1 MSMVID
7 PPAAAPPWPD
17 EALWSDADL
26 VEACRAVEARRRADL
41 AQHVRLL
48 IEVERRKAYVADG
61 HRDLAGFG
69 RCEHRWSDHDA
80 RAHRDLERL
89 CRLCPQVLDRL
100 AVGRLG
106 TAQGFLLARLARAPR
121 VGQYVVEQID
131 DFLDHAAQ
139 MTYAEF
145 EQHLRAW
152 RSLVDE
158 DGPDPDRAHR
168 QRHASYGQVGSA
180 WRFLLE
186 GPSADLA
193 QLRAAL
199 ARFED
204 IEFERD
210 RAAVIEE
217 HGDDEGHRFPRTA
230 AQRRYDAFQNLLR
243 HTAAPTAD
251 DEGSGGAATIV
262 NIVVDGESFLHGLER
277 LLGLGGPRPVRSP
290 FGPGRAFCHTFD
302 GDPIGLRDAVV
313 AALAGRVRILL
324 RGADGLPAA
333 MSSSSR
339 LFTGALRDA
348 VLSTAT
354 QCTHPGCTVRATRC
368 QIDHL
373 LPVHRGG
380 VTSVHNG
387 APGCGHHN
395 RWRYAS
401 GVTVVRLADG
411 TIATYRPDGRRLA
424 RPD

>member
-7 PPAAAPPWPD
+7 PPATAPAWAAPH
-17 EALWSDADL
+17 ATWSDVDL
-26 VEACRAVEARRRADL
+26 VAACRADL

-48 IEVERRKAYVADG
+48 IEVERRKAYTTDG

-100 AVGRLG
+100 AAGRLG
-106 TAQGFLLARLARAPR
+106 TAQAFLLARLAKAPR
-121 VGQYVVEQID
+121 VGGFVVEQID
-131 DFLDHAAQ
+131 DFLDHAAR
-139 MTYAEF
+139 MTYDEF

-210 RAAVIEE
+210 RAAVIDE

-243 HTAAPTAD
+243 HTAAPAAD
-251 DEGSGGAATIV
+251 GEGAGGVTTIV

-277 LLGLGGPRPVRSP
+277 LLGLGGPRSVRSP
-290 FGPGRAFCHTFD
+290 FGPARAFCH
-302 GDPIGLRDAVV
+302 LR
-313 AALAGRVRILL
+313 R
-324 RGADGLPAA
+324 
-333 MSSSSR
+333 
-339 LFTGALRDA
+339 
-348 VLSTAT
+348 
-354 QCTHPGCTVRATRC
+354 
-368 QIDHL
+368 
-373 LPVHRGG
+373 
-380 VTSVHNG
+380 
-387 APGCGHHN
+387 
-395 RWRYAS
+395 
-401 GVTVVRLADG
+401 
-411 TIATYRPDGRRLA
+411 RPDRPARRRRRGTRRPGPHHAARRRRPARRPDLRVATVHRRLA
-424 RPD
+424 